1 MKSIL
6 LVMLIA
12 FSTFLLYYCQINSR
26 SSKIEDSSKKLS
38 SGSGLRTLEESANI
52 SKSEFNQ
59 SIGSSEGLQVK
70 SSEFYNNQT
79 THLPT
84 SQPTIIKTTT
94 YPSVGKP
101 SYKLDRP
108 TSFIEIIAII
118 AFAFLFVFSCVL
130 YSFIEG
136 PQNVGE
142 MLGIPRNLVQENQ
155 P

>member
-1 MKSIL
+1 MKTIL

-26 SSKIEDSSKKLS
+26 SSKIEDGSKKLS
-38 SGSGLRTLEESANI
+38 SGSGLRTLDESANI

-70 SSEFYNNQT
+70 SSEFYNNQI

-101 SYKLDRP
+101 SYKLDRS
-108 TSFIEIIAII
+108 TSFTEIIAII

-130 YSFIEG
+130 TNCDQR
-136 PQNVGE
+136 PQNGDI
-142 MLGIPRNLVQENQ
+142 MPGILGNPA
-155 P
+155 